1 MIDSNH
7 DHSLPPF
14 ESQVLGGGRGST
26 YDPRRRY
33 GFWGQCF
40 DVGGDRRADLNRQEV
55 N

>member
-7 DHSLPPF
+7 DHSLPLQMPGSWRG
-14 ESQVLGGGRGST
+14 EGGVRV

-40 DVGGDRRADLNRQEV
+40 DVGGDRLNRQEV